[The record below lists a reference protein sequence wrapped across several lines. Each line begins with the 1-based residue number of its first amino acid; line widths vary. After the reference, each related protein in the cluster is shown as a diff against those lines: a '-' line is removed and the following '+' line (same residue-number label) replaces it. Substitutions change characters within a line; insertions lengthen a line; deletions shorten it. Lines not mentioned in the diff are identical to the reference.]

1 MLALIFIVAA
11 YGALIWEFG
20 GWGVAAAAAHL
31 MVMLVAVPRR

>member
-1 MLALIFIVAA
+1 MLTAIFIMAA

>member
-1 MLALIFIVAA
+1 MLTAIFIMAA

-31 MVMLVAVPRR
+31 MVMLVALTRR